1 MRKVIIYRGGGS
13 STSTIVRPHE
23 APAPFFGKMEKAFN
37 GMLDPKIDGLAIAL
51 NVDADYVELEPS

>member
-23 APAPFFGKMEKAFN
+23 APAPYFDKMSGCFN
-37 GMLDPKIDGLAIAL
+37 AMLDPEIDGLAVAL
-51 NVDADYVELEPS
+51 NVDADYEELT